1 MTIDSVDVSVYEFP
15 LEEPESDG
23 TLTWD
28 STTMVVVEVAAGDAR
43 GLGYTYGSAACATV
57 IREKLADVV
66 VGTDPMDATRTWS
79 AMQRAVRNVG
89 RPGVVSHAMS
99 AVDTSVWD
107 LKARLLEVPLA
118 TLLGGVHDAVPVYGS
133 GGFTSMSDQQMEKQL
148 SEWVH
153 ELGIPRV
160 KIKVAEDWGRRERR
174 DLARAELA
182 RRVIGADAELF
193 VDANGGYSRKQAVRM
208 ARRFSDHGVTWF
220 EEPVSSDDLDGLH
233 EIRDLVDQDVA
244 AGEYGYDLAYFRH
257 MLAAGA
263 VDCLQADVTR
273 CGGVTEFLRVAG
285 LAAAQG
291 LELSAHTAAALS
303 LAPSAAI
310 PNLRHVEWFADHAAI
325 EAAALDGAPTPEGGM
340 LRPDRSRPGNGLALK
355 RSDIEQ
361 FRKG

>member
-66 VGTDPMDATRTWS
+66 EGTDPMGATRTWS

-118 TLLGGVHDAVPVYGS
+118 TLLGGVHDAVRVYGS
-133 GGFTSMSDQQMEKQL
+133 CGFTSMSDQQMEKQL

-153 ELGIPRV
+153 ELGIPRA

-193 VDANGGYSRKQAVRM
+193 VDANGGYSPSKPCA
-208 ARRFSDHGVTWF
+208 W
-220 EEPVSSDDLDGLH
+220 PDGSP
-233 EIRDLVDQDVA
+233 
-244 AGEYGYDLAYFRH
+244 
-257 MLAAGA
+257 
-263 VDCLQADVTR
+263 T
-273 CGGVTEFLRVAG
+273 
-285 LAAAQG
+285 
-291 LELSAHTAAALS
+291 TA
-303 LAPSAAI
+303 
-310 PNLRHVEWFADHAAI
+310 
-325 EAAALDGAPTPEGGM
+325 
-340 LRPDRSRPGNGLALK
+340 
-355 RSDIEQ
+355 
-361 FRKG
+361 